1 MTLLAFLIGLAL
13 GISFW
18 LWQQRQWYRQLKKL
32 LGSLPDDDGVVSMPV
47 MIRLQRKFSQLIR
60 QSQAQKLELQS
71 QQQLLKEMPL
81 GYLLVDA
88 EHQLLWC
95 NQQARQLLNIQGW
108 EQGKLRLLLEVVRSY
123 ELDRLVEQTHLKQ
136 QPCQRQWV
144 FYPVYSE
151 GAAIAARQSLSLK
164 ASSFPVG
171 ENQVAIFIENLQP
184 LVEVT
189 AARNRWVSDLAHELR
204 TPLTSIRLVLEA
216 LQERL
221 EPTSKQWCER
231 MILETD
237 RLANLVAEWL
247 ELTQMEQDPS
257 NVIRAKTITLDY
269 LIKSAW
275 QTLEPLA
282 HSKQIS
288 LVYCEPEIIWVNA
301 DETRLTQVFL
311 NLFDNS
317 IKHSPPCSEIRVEV
331 IQLLRDNLKSLPEAA
346 SNNQNQNT
354 SAGETQLYREK
365 KITSDYTSIQID
377 IIDSG
382 DGFSG
387 SDLPYVFE
395 RLYRGDT
402 SRQQPKNALKD
413 LKNIRS
419 SSGSG
424 LGLSI
429 VQQII
434 QAHNGEIIAR
444 NHPQTGGA
452 WLQIKLPYCK
462 N

>member
-1 MTLLAFLIGLAL
+1 MTILAFLIGLAL
-13 GISFW
+13 GIGFW
-18 LWQQRQWYRQLKKL
+18 LWQQRQWQRQLQKILAL
-32 LGSLPDDDGVVSMPV
+32 LPGDQGMVSMP
-47 MIRLQRKFSQLIR
+47 ITIHLQRRFTQLIR
-60 QSQAQKLELQS
+60 QNQAQELELQIK
-71 QQQLLKEMPL
+71 QQLLQEMPL

-108 EQGKLRLLLEVVRSY
+108 EHGKMRLLLEVVRSY
-123 ELDRLVEQTHLKQ
+123 ELDRLVEQTRLKQ
-136 QPCQRQWV
+136 QPCHREWI
-144 FYPVYSE
+144 FYPAYSE
-151 GAAIAARQSLSLK
+151 GVAIATRQSLSLK
-164 ASSFPVG
+164 ASSWPVDK
-171 ENQVAIFIENLQP
+171 EQVAIFIENQQP
-184 LVEVT
+184 VVEVT
-189 AARNRWVSDLAHELR
+189 KARNRWVSDLAHELR

-231 MILETD
+231 MLLETD

-247 ELTQMEQDPS
+247 ELTQIEQDPS
-257 NVIRAKTITLDY
+257 NVLRYKNIALGS

-282 HSKQIS
+282 YTKQLS
-288 LVYCEPEIIWVNA
+288 FAYCEPEIIWINA

-331 IQLLRDNLKSLPEAA
+331 TQLLKDNLKSLPTAESKNQDNSTSSGEAKYC
-346 SNNQNQNT
+346 
-354 SAGETQLYREK
+354 GDK
-365 KITSDYTSIQID
+365 KITNNYASIQID

-382 DGFSG
+382 DGFRR
-387 SDLPYVFE
+387 SDLPHVFE

-402 SRQQPKNALKD
+402 SRQQQNNLPKELKTA
-413 LKNIRS
+413 RG

-434 QAHNGEIIAR
+434 QAHNGGIIAR

-452 WLQIKLPYCK
+452 WLQIKLPCCK

>member
-1 MTLLAFLIGLAL
+1 
-13 GISFW
+13 
-18 LWQQRQWYRQLKKL
+18 
-32 LGSLPDDDGVVSMPV
+32 MPV
-47 MIRLQRKFSQLIR
+47 MVRLQRGLRQFIR
-60 QSQAQKLELQS
+60 QNQTQELELQTKQKLL
-71 QQQLLKEMPL
+71 QQMPL

-95 NQQARQLLNIQGW
+95 NQQAQQLLNIQGW
-108 EQGKLRLLLEVVRSY
+108 EQGKMRLLLEIVRSY
-123 ELDRLVEQTHLKQ
+123 ELDRLVEQTRLKQ
-136 QPCQRQWV
+136 QPCHREWV
-144 FYPVYSE
+144 FYPAYSE
-151 GAAIAARQSLSLK
+151 GAAIATRKSLNLK
-164 ASSFPVG
+164 ASSWLVQKD
-171 ENQVAIFIENLQP
+171 QVAIFIENLQP

-204 TPLTSIRLVLEA
+204 TPLTSIRLVLET
-216 LQERL
+216 LQDRL
-221 EPTSKQWCER
+221 EPKSKQWFER
-231 MILETD
+231 MLLETD

-257 NVIRAKTITLDY
+257 IVLRSKTIALGS

-282 HSKQIS
+282 QSKQQS
-288 LVYCEPEIIWVNA
+288 LDYCEPEIIWINA
-301 DETRLTQVFL
+301 DEIRLTQVFL

-317 IKHSPPCSEIRVEV
+317 IKHSPPGSEIRVEV
-331 IQLLRDNLKSLPEAA
+331 NQQLRNNPNSLPT
-346 SNNQNQNT
+346 SITKDQDNDT
-354 SAGETQLYREK
+354 SAGEPHCCGGKE
-365 KITSDYTSIQID
+365 IISDYASIQID

-382 DGFSG
+382 DGFCE
-387 SDLPYVFE
+387 SDLPHVFE

-402 SRQQPKNALKD
+402 SRQQKTNGSTESKTAR
-413 LKNIRS
+413 I

-434 QAHNGEIIAR
+434 QTHNGEIKAR